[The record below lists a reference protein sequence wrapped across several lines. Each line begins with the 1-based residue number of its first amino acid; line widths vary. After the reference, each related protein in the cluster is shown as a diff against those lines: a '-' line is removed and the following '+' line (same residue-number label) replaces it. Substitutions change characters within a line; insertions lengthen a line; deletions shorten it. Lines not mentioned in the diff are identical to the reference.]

1 MQDGEVQ
8 ELLSPPTD
16 REKELLAI
24 IYGNHAAMSLGAR
37 TESSSHTQTKTKPKT
52 QLPTSFFILTLDP
65 VRVEVAEQWSQ
76 VWGIKLSADKAFQSS
91 QGQNLTIS
99 QALAVWVLCVSDG
112 KGESSSPVQ

>member
-1 MQDGEVQ
+1 MVSKTDCTYVLWIQLPCRMEKYK

-65 VRVEVAEQWSQ
+65 VRVEVAEQ
-76 VWGIKLSADKAFQSS
+76 
-91 QGQNLTIS
+91 
-99 QALAVWVLCVSDG
+99 
-112 KGESSSPVQ
+112 